1 MEADIP
7 NHTTVLY
14 KSAKNTPFAI
24 RFISIYWYIV
34 INNQIYNVCDG
45 NGVPGLCST
54 DFAQLDW
61 ARVTRGWISTSFR
74 TEYEVP

>member
-45 NGVPGLCST
+45 NGAPGLLVQYRLCT
-54 DFAQLDW
+54 
-61 ARVTRGWISTSFR
+61 T
-74 TEYEVP
+74 